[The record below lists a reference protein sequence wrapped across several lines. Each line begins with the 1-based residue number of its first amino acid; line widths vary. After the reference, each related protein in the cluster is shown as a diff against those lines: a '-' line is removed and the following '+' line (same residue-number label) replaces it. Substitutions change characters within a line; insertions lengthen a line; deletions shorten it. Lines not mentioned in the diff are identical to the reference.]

1 MTTLKTML
9 RGMSLVVFMLAVIAS
24 DTNHRIKLL
33 RGSIIKDEI
42 EIDSSIVAHGG
53 SESIVESKIN
63 TITQRI
69 EQQQHT
75 MQPTFHT
82 SFHSSAS
89 YHGYISAHR
98 QVAET
103 RMSNHTWYDILL
115 FVISTYKYGDNL
127 SSGIRRLGW
136 NAVTRGSPAFSTSA
150 QTYDIIRLK
159 KVFFDMSWSTVG
171 VSSSKKNK
179 GNPASYVSPIWF
191 YEMWYIFEREHMY
204 PAGYLMRSWAFS

>member
-42 EIDSSIVAHGG
+42 EIDSSITAHGG

-69 EQQQHT
+69 VEQQQHT
-75 MQPTFHT
+75 MQPSFHT

-103 RMSNHTWYDILL
+103 RMSND
-115 FVISTYKYGDNL
+115 S
-127 SSGIRRLGW
+127 
-136 NAVTRGSPAFSTSA
+136 
-150 QTYDIIRLK
+150 
-159 KVFFDMSWSTVG
+159 
-171 VSSSKKNK
+171 
-179 GNPASYVSPIWF
+179 
-191 YEMWYIFEREHMY
+191 
-204 PAGYLMRSWAFS
+204 

>member
-1 MTTLKTML
+1 ML

-42 EIDSSIVAHGG
+42 EIDSSIVARGG

-69 EQQQHT
+69 VEQQQHT
-75 MQPTFHT
+75 MQPSFHT

-103 RMSNHTWYDILL
+103 RMSND
-115 FVISTYKYGDNL
+115 S
-127 SSGIRRLGW
+127 
-136 NAVTRGSPAFSTSA
+136 
-150 QTYDIIRLK
+150 
-159 KVFFDMSWSTVG
+159 
-171 VSSSKKNK
+171 
-179 GNPASYVSPIWF
+179 
-191 YEMWYIFEREHMY
+191 
-204 PAGYLMRSWAFS
+204 

>member
-103 RMSNHTWYDILL
+103 RMSNGT
-115 FVISTYKYGDNL
+115 
-127 SSGIRRLGW
+127 
-136 NAVTRGSPAFSTSA
+136 
-150 QTYDIIRLK
+150 
-159 KVFFDMSWSTVG
+159 
-171 VSSSKKNK
+171 
-179 GNPASYVSPIWF
+179 
-191 YEMWYIFEREHMY
+191 
-204 PAGYLMRSWAFS
+204 